1 MWTEDICCSHRKK
14 TTTNSSWTDAGKKT
28 QGPADEIRDKE
39 TENRKTRTD
48 FGEWKESR
56 KTKKAPKRGFR
67 RTGRLSGNHARGR
80 EIRIMGREKV
90 MAVLVG
96 KTLDY
101 NHGRRPDAFGHV
113 SEFGFFC
120 YMPQEEHSELLR
132 AGIDPE
138 KMGYLSGKERRRILE
153 RAGLNPKDYDF

>member
-1 MWTEDICCSHRKK
+1 ME
-14 TTTNSSWTDAGKKT
+14 GK
-28 QGPADEIRDKE
+28 P
-39 TENRKTRTD
+39 ENEK
-48 FGEWKESR
+48 GSGAWISENGQ
-56 KTKKAPKRGFR
+56 AFR
-67 RTGRLSGNHARGR
+67 NHARRR

-90 MAVLVG
+90 MAVFVG

-101 NHGRRPDAFGHV
+101 NHGRRQDAFGHV

>member
-1 MWTEDICCSHRKK
+1 ME
-14 TTTNSSWTDAGKKT
+14 GK
-28 QGPADEIRDKE
+28 P
-39 TENRKTRTD
+39 ENEK
-48 FGEWKESR
+48 GSEAWISENGQ
-56 KTKKAPKRGFR
+56 AFR
-67 RTGRLSGNHARGR
+67 NHARRR

>member
-1 MWTEDICCSHRKK
+1 MRFGIKR
-14 TTTNSSWTDAGKKT
+14 
-28 QGPADEIRDKE
+28 RE
-39 TENRKTRTD
+39 TGERRQIPENGAETGNRKRLRSTD
-48 FGEWKESR
+48 SGEWKESR
-56 KTKKAPKRGFR
+56 KTKKAPEHGFR
-67 RTGRLSGNHARGR
+67 RTGRLSGNRARRR

-90 MAVLVG
+90 MAVFVG
-96 KTLDY
+96 KTLDC
-101 NHGRRPDAFGHV
+101 NHGRRPDAFGHI

-120 YMPQEEHSELLR
+120 YMPQEEHSELLL